1 MARGRGRIFERADE
15 HFNKA
20 VSVLASDTA
29 ERGRYLKQL
38 QTAAVWTVVRRAA
51 ASSCVP
57 RWSVL
62 VRAGPCC
69 AAARVPSCP
78 PEGHAA
84 RCVPRRDLMKVWGDG
99 RVSPWCSTS
108 CTTPRTTWGKS
119 LCPTSL
125 QAARA

>member
-57 RWSVL
+57 RWSML
-62 VRAGPCC
+62 VRAGPCWSVLRRGAC
-69 AAARVPSCP
+69 ALVPARGTCGTMRAP
-78 PEGHAA
+78 PGSDEG
-84 RCVPRRDLMKVWGDG
+84 VGRR
-99 RVSPWCSTS
+99 
-108 CTTPRTTWGKS
+108 
-119 LCPTSL
+119 
-125 QAARA
+125 